1 MMCVWHAKVQRM
13 WFCLG
18 LCVLLPCMHP
28 QGYKTYIMILYVM
41 VVTVYVC
48 MLALAWLTLAMRKQ
62 VCTWSHSHM

>member
-1 MMCVWHAKVQRM
+1 
-13 WFCLG
+13 
-18 LCVLLPCMHP
+18 MHL

-48 MLALAWLTLAMRKQ
+48 VLALAGLTLAMRKQ